1 MTPTDEPPISH
12 LSPASQRGVTI
23 YREKLRPILEPE
35 HNGEAVAIHVGT
47 GDYTVAR
54 SHTEARRTL
63 LERHEPDG
71 LIVTLTIGPPT
82 PTDIDMASRFLAG
95 QKQ

>member
-12 LSPASQRGVTI
+12 LSPVSQRGVTI

-35 HNGEAVAIHVGT
+35 HNGEAVAIHVET
-47 GDYTVAR
+47 GDYAVAP
-54 SHTEARRTL
+54 SHGRACQKLR
-63 LERHEPDG
+63 ERHEPDG
-71 LIVTLTIGPPT
+71 QIVTLTIGPPT
-82 PTDIDMASRFLAG
+82 DTDIDMGYRFLAG